1 METFL
6 SPATLI
12 QAALTFGV
20 AWGGV
25 KTALNGMEKRQA
37 SMEEKIDKLVETT
50 DIQGNRLTRVETLL
64 EVKRD
69 T

>member
-1 METFL
+1 MDT
-6 SPATLI
+6 TLI
-12 QAALTFGV
+12 FVQAAITFGV

-37 SMEEKIDKLVETT
+37 SIEGKLDKLMETT

-64 EVKRD
+64 EVKPE
-69 T
+69 